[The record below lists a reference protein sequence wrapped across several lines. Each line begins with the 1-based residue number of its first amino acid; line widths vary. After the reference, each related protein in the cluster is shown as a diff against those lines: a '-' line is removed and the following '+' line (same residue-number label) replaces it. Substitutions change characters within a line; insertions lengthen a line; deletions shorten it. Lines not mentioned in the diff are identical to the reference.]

1 LGQKEVTFETEKI
14 ASYNDDIM
22 IINFCFYKENSSV
35 EEINRDVQKRNHEIE
50 QEEKRK
56 EEKISEQ
63 IRAIMQRVGKWV
75 SFSFVVIGKFLYLS
89 QRFFDSKIFF
99 KIIYL

>member
-1 LGQKEVTFETEKI
+1 
-14 ASYNDDIM
+14 
-22 IINFCFYKENSSV
+22 V

-63 IRAIMQRVGKWV
+63 IRAIMQCVGKWV
-75 SFSFVVIGKFLYLS
+75 SF
-89 QRFFDSKIFF
+89 FFCNYWEIFIF
-99 KIIYL
+99 

>member
-1 LGQKEVTFETEKI
+1 
-14 ASYNDDIM
+14 
-22 IINFCFYKENSSV
+22 V

-63 IRAIMQRVGKWV
+63 IRTIMQRVGKWV
-75 SFSFVVIGKFLYLS
+75 SFSFV
-89 QRFFDSKIFF
+89 
-99 KIIYL
+99 IIW

>member
-1 LGQKEVTFETEKI
+1 
-14 ASYNDDIM
+14 
-22 IINFCFYKENSSV
+22 V

-56 EEKISEQ
+56 EKKINEQ

-75 SFSFVVIGKFLYLS
+75 SFSFV
-89 QRFFDSKIFF
+89 
-99 KIIYL
+99 IIW

>member
-1 LGQKEVTFETEKI
+1 
-14 ASYNDDIM
+14 
-22 IINFCFYKENSSV
+22 V

-63 IRAIMQRVGKWV
+63 IRAIMQRVSKWV
-75 SFSFVVIGKFLYLS
+75 SFSFVIIEKILYFS
-89 QRFFDSKIFF
+89 QRFFNQF
-99 KIIYL
+99 